1 MLGAQQEAWL
11 LSQMT
16 ASKAQWNFICQQTV
30 MSDLNGAVAVPALYP
45 NGLYNY
51 DSWDGYWK
59 PRARFTTAI
68 TDSKVANPVLLSG
81 DFHTN
86 LAFNLLNEWP
96 DPHNYASMTDQA
108 TATATWDKPVVATEI
123 AAGAVSSPGFFQSGS
138 LAAIGPATLAN
149 TPWAKYGDLKT
160 QGVVRHT
167 VTSDTTTS
175 VFRVCDAGHKAS
187 TAAGKPRIGATVT
200 TKSGTPGIDSV
211 VLPPV

>member
-11 LSQMT
+11 LAAMK
-16 ASKAQWNFICQQTV
+16 ASKAQWNFISQQTV
-30 MSDLNGAVAVPALYP
+30 VSDINGAVAVPVLYP
-45 NGLYNY
+45 QGLYNY

-59 PRARFTTAI
+59 PRARLTQAI
-68 TDSKVANPVLLSG
+68 VDAKPSNPVILSG

-86 LAFNLLNEWP
+86 LAFNLLTEWP
-96 DPHNYASMTDQA
+96 DPNNFASMADQA
-108 TATATWDKPVVATEI
+108 AATETWDKPVLAAEF
-123 AAGAVSSPGFFQSGS
+123 AAGAVSSPGFFQSGT
-138 LAAIGPATLAN
+138 LASIGPATLKK

-175 VFRVCDAGHKAS
+175 VYRVCDAGYKAS
-187 TAAGKPRIGATVT
+187 TAAGKPRSGATITV
-200 TKSGTPGIDSV
+200 KNGTPGIDSV